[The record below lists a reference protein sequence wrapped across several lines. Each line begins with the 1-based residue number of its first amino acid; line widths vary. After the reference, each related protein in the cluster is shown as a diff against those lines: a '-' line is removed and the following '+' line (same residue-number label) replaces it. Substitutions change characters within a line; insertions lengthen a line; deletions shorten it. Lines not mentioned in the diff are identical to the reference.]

1 MHAVCRSIPINDR
14 DARQL
19 LKILDGVLPAPARGV
34 AQARPDFVAMVHKL
48 AHHVTA
54 RVSTDSRHSH
64 RPGGGGD
71 RGHLARLAG
80 RRLLLLLASSRRV
93 QVRVLLLRVC
103 CQVRAVCGRPCTV
116 PVAEIAPP
124 DRTRAGSPNSIL
136 EWLAPGDSTKESFRG
151 ALSRSRQEGGGTTG
165 QPQSPPCR
173 KPQSAHPRR
182 GSTGSSQSP
191 PAPCHVPR
199 PEFGLRALLAISLSV
214 GSRALQLAYVA
225 RFATSPVRGLC
236 RAMAGRVGSGP
247 QAWAGRGAQ
256 SHGGKESVHALVDV
270 WLAHGLATLAATPV
284 RTASHASP
292 SSCASPSS
300 RACRSPI

>member
-1 MHAVCRSIPINDR
+1 MDAVCRSIPINDR

-34 AQARPDFVAMVHKL
+34 AQTRPDFVAMVHKL

-80 RRLLLLLASSRRV
+80 RRRLLLLASSRRV

-103 CQVRAVCGRPCTV
+103 CQVRAVATV

-151 ALSRSRQEGGGTTG
+151 ALSRSSTAAPSGGHG
-165 QPQSPPCR
+165 
-173 KPQSAHPRR
+173 ARR
-182 GSTGSSQSP
+182 
-191 PAPCHVPR
+191 
-199 PEFGLRALLAISLSV
+199 
-214 GSRALQLAYVA
+214 
-225 RFATSPVRGLC
+225 VR
-236 RAMAGRVGSGP
+236 
-247 QAWAGRGAQ
+247 
-256 SHGGKESVHALVDV
+256 
-270 WLAHGLATLAATPV
+270 
-284 RTASHASP
+284 
-292 SSCASPSS
+292 
-300 RACRSPI
+300 